1 MRENKYTLE
10 DLKTMQAWSLERKI
24 QVTQTRLIEW
34 YQKFNGKVRVSFSG
48 GKDSTVLLHIAR
60 QLYPDIEAV
69 FVDTG
74 LEYPEVR
81 DFVKTFDNVTWIKPE
96 MNFREVVTKYGYPMI
111 SKEVSLNVSVA
122 RRNPEGKTAQL
133 FVPGNAHDVKYNG
146 KFSQVKYRD
155 LINADFLID
164 NKCCNVMKKKP
175 LKAYDKQTG
184 KKPIIATMACESGRR
199 EQAWIQTGCNAFD
212 GKRPMSKPMSFWTEQ
227 DVLEYLR
234 RYKVP
239 YASVYGDIIEEN
251 GKLKTTGCDRTGC
264 VFCGFGEHLEKEPTR
279 FQRLKETHP
288 KLYNYC
294 LNGGEYDD
302 EGLWRP
308 TKDGLGM
315 RHVFEELN
323 RMYGDGFIKYE

>member
-10 DLKTMQAWSLERKI
+10 DLKTMQAWPLERKI

-34 YQKFNGKVRVSFSG
+34 YQKFGGKVRVSFSG

-81 DFVKTFDNVTWIKPE
+81 DFVKTFDNVTRLKPE

-111 SKEVSLNVSVA
+111 SKEVSLSVSVA
-122 RRNPEGKTAQL
+122 RRNPDGKTAQL
-133 FVPGNAHDVKYNG
+133 FIPGNAHDVKYNG

-175 LKAYDKQTG
+175 LKEYDKQTE
-184 KKPIIATMACESGRR
+184 KKPIIATMTCESGRR
-199 EQAWIQTGCNAFD
+199 KNAWLNNGCNAFD
-212 GKRPMSKPMSFWTEQ
+212 AKRPASQPMAFWTEQ

-239 YASVYGDIIEEN
+239 YASVYGDIVEEN

-264 VFCGFGEHLEKEPTR
+264 VFCGFGAHLEKEPTR
-279 FQRLKETHP
+279 FQMLKETHP